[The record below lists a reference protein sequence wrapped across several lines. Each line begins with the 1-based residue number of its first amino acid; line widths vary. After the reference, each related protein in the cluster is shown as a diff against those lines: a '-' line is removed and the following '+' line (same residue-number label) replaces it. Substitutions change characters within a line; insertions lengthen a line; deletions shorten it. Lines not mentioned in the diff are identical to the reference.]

1 MAPTSQFVRKASGS
15 FVRSVLVSVAMAL
28 TPTTEIPLGFEAP
41 DFQLPNAVDGQLV
54 HGQSLMEE
62 RPSVVVFMCNHCPFV
77 VHILDQLTAMA
88 RDYGQRGI
96 QFIAISSND
105 VANYPM
111 DGPEEMKALAEE
123 CGFDFPYLYDETQ
136 EVARAYDA
144 ACTPDFSVF
153 DADRR
158 CVYRGRFDAS
168 RPGNDIPV
176 TGEDLAQVLDHLLAG
191 DPVPAEG
198 QAPSMGCNIKWK
210 A

>member
-1 MAPTSQFVRKASGS
+1 
-15 FVRSVLVSVAMAL
+15 MAL
-28 TPTTEIPLGFEAP
+28 TPTTAIPLGFTAP
-41 DFQLPNAVDGQLV
+41 DFELPHPADGTTV
-54 HGQSLMEE
+54 EGRALMEG

-77 VHILDQLTAMA
+77 VHLLDRLTAVA
-88 RDYGQRGI
+88 KTYGQRGV

-111 DGPEEMKALAEE
+111 DGPDEMKALSEE

-136 EVARAYDA
+136 AVARAFDA

-153 DADRR
+153 DAERR

-176 TGEDLAQVLDHLLAG
+176 TGEDLVGVLDLLLAG
-191 DPVPAEG
+191 EPVPAEG
-198 QAPSMGCNIKWK
+198 QPPSMGCNIKWK